1 MPVSSPQST
10 NISTSGETNSRQPEF
25 GSDHIVDVF
34 KSLDIEYAAFNP
46 GATFRGIH
54 DSIVNYGGN
63 KKPEVIECCHE
74 EISVAIAHGY
84 AKANGKPMIALVHN
98 IVGLQH
104 ASMAI
109 FNAWCDRVPVLVLG
123 GTGPMDTMKRRPWI
137 DWIHTALV
145 QGNLVRDF
153 VKWDDQPHALS
164 NVAESFLRGYRTAMT
179 EPQGPIYICYDAEIQ
194 EGRVTGDVLLPDVN
208 RYSVAA
214 PFQAEQRALEKA
226 AELLTQARFPV
237 IVADLMG
244 RNPESVRH
252 LVELAEV
259 LCAPVID
266 TDKRNRFNF
275 PNTHPLDVSGADQEI
290 IKRADVILGLDVQ
303 DLFGALSTTDR
314 VARIARMGI
323 GKETQVIHIHLNDLI
338 VRSWSTDYQRLP
350 AVDLPILADTSVAL
364 PELVALCKEKMKG
377 ENPKTSG
384 RLQRREEC
392 TEIHNR
398 LRQTWAEAATTPVRN
413 GRLTVPFVAK
423 EIWET
428 IKSED
433 WTLVN
438 GDFNSWVRRLWVL
451 DKPYQYLGR
460 AGGGGLGYGM
470 GASLGATLANKGSGR
485 LCVNIQS
492 DGDFLFTASALWTAA
507 HHRIPTLAIMY
518 NNRSYYNS
526 EEHGINMA
534 RSRQRPVENA
544 GIGTQITGPDVDF
557 ATMAKSYG
565 LWGKGPIT
573 RPEEVR
579 PAVQEAMRRV
589 KEQQEFALVDI
600 VMEPR

>member
-1 MPVSSPQST
+1 MPVSSSPST
-10 NISTSGETNSRQPEF
+10 ASVAELATPRRPEY

-34 KSLDIEYAAFNP
+34 KALDIEYTAFNP

-63 KKPEVIECCHE
+63 TRPEVIECCHE
-74 EISVAIAHGY
+74 EISVAVAHGY
-84 AKANGKPMIALVHN
+84 AKAAGKPMIAIVHN

-153 VKWDDQPHALS
+153 VKWDDQPHTLS
-164 NVAESFLRGYRTAMT
+164 NVAESFLRGYRIALT

-194 EGRVTGDVLLPDVN
+194 EGRVTEEISIPDVS
-208 RYSVAA
+208 RYGLPA
-214 PFQAEQRALEKA
+214 PFQAERGALEKA
-226 AELLTQARFPV
+226 ADLLTRAKFPV
-237 IVADLMG
+237 IIADFVG
-244 RNPESVRH
+244 RNPGAVRH
-252 LVELAEV
+252 LVELAETLNVPV
-259 LCAPVID
+259 LD

-275 PNTHPLDVSGADQEI
+275 PNTHPLDLSGADNEI
-290 IKRADVILGLDVQ
+290 IKKADVILGLDVQ

-314 VARIARMGI
+314 VARVARMGI

-364 PELVALCKEKMKG
+364 PELVTLCKERLKG

-384 RLQRREEC
+384 RQQRREEC
-392 TEIHNR
+392 TEIHHR
-398 LRQTWAEAATTPVRN
+398 LRQTWAEAASTPVRN

-423 EIWET
+423 EVYEA

-438 GDFNSWVRRLWVL
+438 GDFNSWVRRLWTM

-460 AGGGGLGYGM
+460 AGGGGVGYGM
-470 GASLGATLANKGSGR
+470 GASLGATLANKGNGR
-485 LCVNIQS
+485 LCVDIQS
-492 DGDFLFTASALWTAA
+492 DGDLLYCASSLWTAA
-507 HHRIPTLAIMY
+507 HHRIPLLAVMF

-526 EEHGINMA
+526 QEHGINMA
-534 RSRQRPVENA
+534 KARNRPVEKA
-544 GIGTQITGPDVDF
+544 GIGTEITDPNVDF
-557 ATMAKSYG
+557 TTLAKAYG

-579 PAVQEAMRRV
+579 PAIQEALRHV
-589 KEQQEFALVDI
+589 KEQNEFALVDI